1 MVCALALAGRE
12 GIPVVQYSPNEV
24 KLAVAGDGAAGKEE
38 VQAMVHAAAAAARG
52 SPPARRPTRCALALC
67 HWWRA
72 PSAPSTRPR
81 SSPTTSSARAIAAA
95 VARRCPMIGSL
106 RGTVLERTATGE
118 VLLEVGGVGYR
129 VLVPTGA
136 MAALTPASPAFV
148 FTHLHVREEAM
159 TLYAFPTRDERDTFE
174 ALIGAT
180 GVGPKL
186 ALAMLSVHTPNV
198 LRRAVLDDDRAALT
212 LVPGVGPRTAQRL
225 LIELKS
231 RLDVPDLDLA
241 EVERAPS
248 ARAEVRA
255 ALTGLGYAPDE
266 VRDALS
272 SLEAEGTVED
282 LLREALKTL
291 AVART

>member
-1 MVCALALAGRE
+1 
-12 GIPVVQYSPNEV
+12 
-24 KLAVAGDGAAGKEE
+24 
-38 VQAMVHAAAAAARG
+38 
-52 SPPARRPTRCALALC
+52 
-67 HWWRA
+67 
-72 PSAPSTRPR
+72 
-81 SSPTTSSARAIAAA
+81 
-95 VARRCPMIGSL
+95 MIGSL

-129 VLVPTGA
+129 ALVPTGA
-136 MAALTPASPAFV
+136 MAALTPASPAFL
-148 FTHLHVREEAM
+148 FTHLHVREDAM

-198 LRRAVLDDDRAALT
+198 LRRAVLDDDKAALT

-241 EVERAPS
+241 EVERVPS

-272 SLEAEGTVED
+272 SLEADGTVED

-291 AVART
+291 AVARA

>member
-1 MVCALALAGRE
+1 
-12 GIPVVQYSPNEV
+12 
-24 KLAVAGDGAAGKEE
+24 
-38 VQAMVHAAAAAARG
+38 
-52 SPPARRPTRCALALC
+52 
-67 HWWRA
+67 
-72 PSAPSTRPR
+72 
-81 SSPTTSSARAIAAA
+81 
-95 VARRCPMIGSL
+95 MIGSL

-118 VLLEVGGVGYR
+118 VLLEVAGVGYR
-129 VLVPTGA
+129 ALVPTGA
-136 MAALTPASPAFV
+136 MAALTPAAPAFL
-148 FTHLHVREEAM
+148 FTHLHVREDAL

-198 LRRAVLDDDRAALT
+198 LRRAVLDDDKAALT

-272 SLEAEGTVED
+272 SLEADGTVED